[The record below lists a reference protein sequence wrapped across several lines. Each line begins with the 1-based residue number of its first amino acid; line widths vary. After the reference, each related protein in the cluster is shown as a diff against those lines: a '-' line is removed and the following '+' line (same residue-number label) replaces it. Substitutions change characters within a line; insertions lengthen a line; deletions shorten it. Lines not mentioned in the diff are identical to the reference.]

1 MVFLRICDDNDLRDE
16 YEDSFLFGP
25 YVSFFRARK
34 KLDEEEG
41 KVKK

>member
-1 MVFLRICDDNDLRDE
+1 MIMILVMNMKTVSCFALGNK
-16 YEDSFLFGP
+16 FGP

-34 KLDEEEG
+34 KMDEEEG